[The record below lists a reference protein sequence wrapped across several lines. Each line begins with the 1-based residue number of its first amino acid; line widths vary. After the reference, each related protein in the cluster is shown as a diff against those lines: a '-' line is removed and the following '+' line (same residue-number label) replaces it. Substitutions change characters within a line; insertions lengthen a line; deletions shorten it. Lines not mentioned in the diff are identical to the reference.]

1 MITVCDTGP
10 IVAYLNRNDPYHDW
24 AVAIMKQ
31 ARPPL
36 LTCEA
41 VLTESVY
48 FLREDRLSVDPLFEM
63 LERNALRV
71 DFDMST
77 HWPRMRTLM
86 GRYDRMDLADSCVVV
101 MSEVHRNCQVLTID
115 ARDFKIYRRNDRQ
128 VIRFVAPDQRN

>member
-1 MITVCDTGP
+1 
-10 IVAYLNRNDPYHDW
+10 
-24 AVAIMKQ
+24 MKQ

-86 GRYDRMDLADSCVVV
+86 GRYARMDLADSCVVV

-115 ARDFKIYRRNDRQ
+115 ARDFRIYRRNDRQ